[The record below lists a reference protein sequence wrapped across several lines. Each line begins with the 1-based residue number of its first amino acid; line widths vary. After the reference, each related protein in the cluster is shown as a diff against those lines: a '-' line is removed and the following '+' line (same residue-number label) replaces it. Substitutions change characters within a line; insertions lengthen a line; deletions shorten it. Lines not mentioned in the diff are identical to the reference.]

1 MATNEEY
8 LDNLLKSLEET
19 PATPDTSSNDMQKND
34 IIDVPDQTE
43 EKKIV
48 KESEEDWKTGL
59 DELLAAADSEEF
71 FMHENEAEQEAVAP
85 AADAQGPEEKTAFE
99 EQIDFENMDVT
110 QLIDHMDNADDDLAE
125 INGLLKKSDNHEAV
139 DDDSQS
145 LPEGL
150 EDRNL
155 EEASSDNNGSFTD
168 FAKDGEENTE
178 NTGKNLKAEKK
189 EAKKRKRM
197 EKKEK
202 RKLGRKKNVSMDSD
216 PINSDS
222 MEAELTDAVPQAG
235 EEAEKESD
243 VLFSDQNEEIAEIDL
258 SENVDIAE
266 KNQEKKKRDKAPG
279 FFARIFQMLTQE
291 EEEPQPEVKLD
302 ENGEILKELEQED
315 QANARKKKKK
325 EKKKGKNKE
334 VKKNKGDSEEGEEG
348 EEQEKEKKKKKEK
361 VKKEK
366 PAKNDEKT
374 VKVLSKTT
382 LLLMIAFCATLIT
395 AIVCFSLFLPD
406 FSDKKNA
413 RNAFYQGD
421 YETSYELL
429 YNKVL
434 NDSDQIIFQRAK
446 IVLQLERRIASYENY
461 KNLGK
466 ELEALDALL
475 QGIGKYDALIGE
487 AQSYGA
493 EGEIEALYQ
502 KILTSLSESYDIS
515 EEDAREI
522 NSYDDVT
529 YTKKLNSVVFG
540 TEFVKPGEE
549 VEEPLPPQDILPEE
563 EEIITL

>member
-19 PATPDTSSNDMQKND
+19 PATPDTSNNDIQGND
-34 IIDVPDQTE
+34 IIDVLDQTE

-48 KESEEDWKTGL
+48 REAEEENSEEDWKTSL

-71 FMHENEAEQEAVAP
+71 QMHENEAEQETEESVA
-85 AADAQGPEEKTAFE
+85 DKQNTEEKTVSE

-110 QLIDHMDNADDDLAE
+110 QLIDHMDHADDDLAE
-125 INGLLKKSDNHEAV
+125 INGLLKKSDNNEAV
-139 DDDSQS
+139 EDDMPSFPDGIKDENS
-145 LPEGL
+145 EGG
-150 EDRNL
+150 
-155 EEASSDNNGSFTD
+155 SSDTAAD
-168 FAKDGEENTE
+168 QTEE

-202 RKLGRKKNVSMDSD
+202 RRLGQKKTASMDSD
-216 PINSDS
+216 LINSDS

-235 EEAEKESD
+235 EEAEQEND
-243 VLFSDQNEEIAEIDL
+243 VRFSDQNGEIEEIDL
-258 SENVDIAE
+258 SENIDIVE
-266 KNQEKKKRDKAPG
+266 KNQEKEKRGKAPG
-279 FFARIFQMLTQE
+279 FLARIFQMLTQE

-374 VKVLSKTT
+374 VKVLTKTT

-429 YNKVL
+429 YDKDL
-434 NDSDQIIFQRAK
+434 NESDQIIFQRAK

-493 EGEIEALYQ
+493 EGEVEALYQ
-502 KILTSLSESYDIS
+502 KILTSLSESYDIR
-515 EEDAREI
+515 EEDAKEI
-522 NSYDDVT
+522 NSYDDAA

>member
-19 PATPDTSSNDMQKND
+19 PATPDTSNNDIQGND
-34 IIDVPDQTE
+34 IIDVLDQTE
-43 EKKIV
+43 GKKIV
-48 KESEEDWKTGL
+48 REAEEENSEEDWKTSL

-71 FMHENEAEQEAVAP
+71 QMHENEAEQETVA
-85 AADAQGPEEKTAFE
+85 DKQKSEEKTASE

-125 INGLLKKSDNHEAV
+125 INGLLKKSDNNEAV
-139 DDDSQS
+139 DDDMQS
-145 LPEGL
+145 LPEGIKD
-150 EDRNL
+150 EKL
-155 EEASSDNNGSFTD
+155 EELSSDNTSAQT
-168 FAKDGEENTE
+168 EENTE
-178 NTGKNLKAEKK
+178 KNLKAEKK

-202 RKLGRKKNVSMDSD
+202 RKLGWKKTASTDSD
-216 PINSDS
+216 SINSDT
-222 MEAELTDAVPQAG
+222 MEAELIDTASEAG
-235 EEAEKESD
+235 EEAEKEID
-243 VLFSDQNEEIAEIDL
+243 VLFSDQNGEIEEIDL
-258 SENVDIAE
+258 SENIDIAE
-266 KNQEKKKRDKAPG
+266 KNQEKEKRGKAPG
-279 FFARIFQMLTQE
+279 FLARIFQLLTQE

-374 VKVLSKTT
+374 VKVLTKTT

-395 AIVCFSLFLPD
+395 AIVSFSIFLPD

-429 YNKVL
+429 YDKAL
-434 NDSDQIIFQRAK
+434 NESDQIIFQRAK

-493 EGEIEALYQ
+493 EGEVEALYQ
-502 KILTSLSESYDIS
+502 KILTSLSEDYDIS